1 MKGAWEKL
9 LVWASSDLG
18 LKLFSLLFALGLWLF
33 VNAGQKPT
41 EKSFMAPVEF
51 RNLPEDLMAVN
62 PAPAHVEVRL
72 AGPPALL
79 STLDPEYLKVVLDLD
94 GARPGTSTF
103 RLSADFFNPPRGVR
117 VTRINPAVVNLRLET
132 RAERSLPVTVRVGT
146 KPPAGQKVTRMD
158 PAPDTVK
165 VRGPANVVNRM
176 TSVETVP
183 LELEGAKGQF
193 TRELR
198 LSASDE
204 AISFLPDRVTVTVA
218 LEEETMTREFSR
230 VDVSAKN
237 LSGKFNVSPR
247 QAQVKLSGPKRI
259 LAELKLGPDQV
270 YLDLKGLKP
279 GNHSVPLS
287 FNLPR
292 EVKVIEQKPDRFKV
306 TILGRDA

>member
-1 MKGAWEKL
+1 MKVAWDKL
-9 LVWASSDLG
+9 LLWASSDLG

-41 EKSFMAPVEF
+41 EKTFVVPVEF
-51 RNLPEDLMAVN
+51 RNMPAELMTVN
-62 PAPAHVEVRL
+62 PAPAQVEVRL

-79 STLDPEYLKVVLDLD
+79 STLDPDYFKVMLDLD

-117 VTRINPAVVNLRLET
+117 VTGINPAVVNLRLET
-132 RAERSLPVTVRVGT
+132 KAERSLPVSVRLGT
-146 KPPAGQKVTRMD
+146 KPPSGQKIARMD
-158 PAPDTVK
+158 PVPDTVK

-183 LELEGAKGQF
+183 LDLEGTKGQF

-204 AISFLPDRVTVTVA
+204 ALAFQPERVTVAVA
-218 LEEETMTREFSR
+218 LEEETITREFSR

-237 LSGKFNVSPR
+237 SPGEHTLTPR

-259 LAELKLGPDQV
+259 LADLQLGPEQV

-279 GNHSVPLS
+279 GSHSVPLS

-292 EVKVIEQKPDRFKV
+292 EVKVVEQKPDRFRV
-306 TILGRDA
+306 VIVRRET